1 MLKIIASLRPAAHQ
15 RRMAAPAAALP
26 FLVYTP
32 SRPAIAAAS
41 VFREVLAILAFHF
54 LAFRFHGVFTFLPG
68 ISRLGAVLS
77 LFPVEKL
84 PIVHFMVLFVA
95 FPNLQDFESV
105 ASEVGRSSTLV
116 L

>member
-1 MLKIIASLRPAAHQ
+1 
-15 RRMAAPAAALP
+15 MAAPAAALP

-54 LAFRFHGVFTFLPG
+54 LAFRFHGVFTFF
-68 ISRLGAVLS
+68 LS
-77 LFPVEKL
+77 ILT
-84 PIVHFMVLFVA
+84 A
-95 FPNLQDFESV
+95 FNL
-105 ASEVGRSSTLV
+105 L